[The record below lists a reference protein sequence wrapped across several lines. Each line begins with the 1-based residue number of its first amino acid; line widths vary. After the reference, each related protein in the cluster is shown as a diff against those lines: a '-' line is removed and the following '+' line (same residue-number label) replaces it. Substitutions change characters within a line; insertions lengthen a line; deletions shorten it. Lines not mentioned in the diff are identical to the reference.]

1 MLSLQVRKLRD
12 LYKNSSNTMA
22 SFTLSKK
29 KLSKSLS
36 TSALRTN
43 SVSTSTIVFDI
54 ETNALKINDITTIH
68 CCAINAGEETKLY
81 KDPKEWL
88 PILEE
93 ADVLVGHNIIQYD
106 LVCIKHLYPEFNPKG
121 HAVDTLILSRMF
133 YPDILDIDYKHKW
146 KNMPIQ
152 LYGRHKLE
160 AYAHRLGMQK
170 EHADLEDF
178 SQLTEELAQ
187 RCISDVDVTAKLWSR
202 LQPKAKVVPSAVDL
216 EMRFAK
222 LISKQEQSGFHFDCK
237 GAMELEAEIAT
248 QLKNIDE
255 SLRQRFPFVDGGL
268 FTPKRNDSSRGYV
281 AQATMC
287 RLVPLNPNSRDHIA
301 WVLKNHLKWKAETFT
316 ETGKPKIDE
325 SVLKDVPGAEL
336 FLTSLTLQKRLGQ
349 LSTGTNAWLRLV
361 QSDNRIHGS
370 VITVGC
376 ATMRC
381 AHVSPNVAQAV
392 AVRSTLGKEMRSLFG
407 PNVLST
413 YTSPKGMVSKGGVS
427 CPKQVGVDLSG
438 IEARC
443 LAHYLWPFD
452 GGSFAKEVIEG
463 DIHTANQMAAGL
475 PTRDSAKTF
484 FYALIYGVGAEKLSK
499 ITGMNG
505 KKLKQTYY
513 KNMPAL
519 AALTKKVTSK
529 ADSEGILKALD
540 GRPIK
545 IRSPHSALNFLL
557 QSAGAILSKAW
568 YNICYDDITKE
579 GWVYGKDWTFLAHI
593 HDEIQFSVKEK
604 YAQQLADIAM
614 AASKKAGNQFKMR
627 IDVES
632 EYKIGN
638 NWAECH

>member
-1 MLSLQVRKLRD
+1 MLSLQVRKRKD
-12 LYKNSSNTMA
+12 LYKNSLNTME

-36 TSALRTN
+36 NSVRRTN
-43 SVSTSTIVFDI
+43 SSSTSTIVFDI
-54 ETNALKINDITTIH
+54 ETNALKINDITAIH
-68 CCAINAGEETKLY
+68 CCAINNGDETKLY

-93 ADVLVGHNIIQYD
+93 AEVLVGHNIIQYD
-106 LVCIKHLYPEFNPKG
+106 LVCIKHLFPNFNPKG
-121 HAVDTLILSRMF
+121 HAVDTLIIARMF
-133 YPDILDIDYKHKW
+133 YPDILDIDYKRKW
-146 KNMPIQ
+146 ESMPIQ

-178 SQLTEELAQ
+178 SKLTHELAQ
-187 RCISDVDVTAKLWSR
+187 RCISDVDVTVKLWSR
-202 LQPKAKVVPSAVDL
+202 LQPKAKAVPSAIDL
-216 EMRFAK
+216 EMRFAE

-237 GAMELEAEIAT
+237 GAMELEAEIVN
-248 QLKNIDE
+248 QLKDIDE
-255 SLRQRFPFVDGGL
+255 RLRQRFPFVDGGL
-268 FTPKRNDSSRGYV
+268 FTPKRNDSSRGYI

-361 QSDNRIHGS
+361 QSDNRIHGN

-407 PNVLST
+407 PNVLS
-413 YTSPKGMVSKGGVS
+413 SPKRGLSKGS
-427 CPKQVGVDLSG
+427 IKEPATKQVGVDLSG

-519 AALTKKVTSK
+519 AELTKRVTSK
-529 ADSEGILKALD
+529 AEDEGILKALD

-557 QSAGAILSKAW
+557 QSAGAILSKVW
-568 YNICYDDITKE
+568 YNICYDDLVIE
-579 GWVYGKDWTFLAHI
+579 GLTYGKDWAFLAHI
-593 HDEIQFSVKEK
+593 HDEIQFAVREE
-604 YAQQLADIAM
+604 YAQQLADIATT
-614 AASKKAGNQFKMR
+614 ASKKAGNQFKMR
-627 IDVES
+627 IDVASES
-632 EYKIGN
+632 KIGN

>member
-36 TSALRTN
+36 TSVLRTN

-513 KNMPAL
+513 KNMSAL

>member
-36 TSALRTN
+36 TSVLRTN